1 MRGVVFLAVL
11 EARRSQSRSWGAW
24 FLEGPLV
31 ISLICKASK
40 YVHMARRE
48 RKREREA
55 DRQKDR
61 QETHLARG
69 VGPLG
74 LI

>member
-1 MRGVVFLAVL
+1 
-11 EARRSQSRSWGAW
+11 
-24 FLEGPLV
+24 
-31 ISLICKASK
+31 
-40 YVHMARRE
+40 MARRE